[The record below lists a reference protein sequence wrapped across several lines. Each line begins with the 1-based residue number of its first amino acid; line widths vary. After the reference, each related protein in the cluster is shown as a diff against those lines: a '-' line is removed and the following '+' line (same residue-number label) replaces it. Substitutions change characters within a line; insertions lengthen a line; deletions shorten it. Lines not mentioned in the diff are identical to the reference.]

1 MTGPD
6 RAATP
11 TRDSIEL
18 ALEHHRAGRLDSA
31 RAIYEDVLAKEPRH
45 ADALHLLGLIA
56 HQNADHGKGLDLIR
70 QALSLDPD
78 NGVYLVNLA
87 DVQRA
92 LGKLDQAEATL
103 RRALSLNPA
112 SAAGHLNLGY
122 VLREQRRLSD
132 AEQCYLQAM
141 RLDPTLTH
149 AKLNYSL
156 LLLLRGDYSSGFDYF
171 EARFA
176 AGDEKAIGADRALL
190 AALDAPQWNGEPI
203 AEKSLLLWTE
213 QGLGDSLMMLR
224 YLPMLERKGVG
235 HVTVYCHEP
244 LARLMQ
250 LVDGPDEVLLRSHPV
265 PVGTFDLHCPMMS
278 LPRIFSTRI
287 DTIPAQV
294 PYLQIPDGPRRKWA
308 ARLADHPAP
317 RVGLVWASGAHT
329 RTGREKSL
337 PFEQMAGLVR
347 KDNVRFVS
355 LQKDAQPAHAHGA
368 MLDWMGEC
376 DDLLDTAALVS
387 ELDLVISIDSAVA
400 HLAGAM
406 GKPVWL
412 LNRFD
417 SDWRWMLDREDCPWY
432 PTMRI
437 FRQSQRGDWSGVVE
451 RVARALDS
459 LPARGDAPTSR
470 RSQSTLRLGE
480 RMRKFF
486 SKQST

>member
-1 MTGPD
+1 MTGSE
-6 RAATP
+6 RAATS
-11 TRDSIEL
+11 TRDSIEI

-31 RAIYEDVLAKEPRH
+31 RTIYEDVLATEPHH

-56 HQNADHGKGLDLIR
+56 HQNADHDKGLGLIR

-87 DVQRA
+87 EVQRA
-92 LGKLDQAEATL
+92 LGDLEQAEATL

-112 SAAGHLNLGY
+112 SATGHLNLGY
-122 VLREQRRLSD
+122 VLREQRRLGD

-149 AKLNYSL
+149 VKLNYAL
-156 LLLLRGDYSSGFDYF
+156 LLLLRGDYTGGFDYF

-176 AGDEKAIGADRALL
+176 AGDDKAIGADRALL
-190 AALDAPQWNGEPI
+190 AALDAPQWNGEPLS
-203 AEKSLLLWTE
+203 EKSLLLWTE
-213 QGLGDSLMMLR
+213 QGLGDNLMMLR

-235 HVTVYCHEP
+235 HVTMYCHDP
-244 LARLMQ
+244 LARLVQ
-250 LVDGPDEVLLRSHPV
+250 QVDGPDEVLLRSRPL
-265 PVGTFDLHCPMMS
+265 PAGAFDFHCPMMS

-294 PYLQIPDGPRRKWA
+294 PYLQIPDGLRRKWA
-308 ARLADHPAP
+308 ARLADHAAP
-317 RVGLVWASGAHT
+317 RVGLVWASGSYT

-337 PFEQMAGLVR
+337 SFEHIAELLR
-347 KDNVRFVS
+347 RNNVRFVS
-355 LQKDAQPAHAHGA
+355 LQKAAQPAHAPDS

-406 GKPVWL
+406 AKPVWL

-417 SDWRWMLDREDCPWY
+417 SDWRWMLDREDCLWY

-451 RVARALDS
+451 QVARALDS
-459 LPARGDAPTSR
+459 MSARGDAPASR
-470 RSQSTLRLGE
+470 RPQSTLRFGE

-486 SKQST
+486 SKQSM

>member
-31 RAIYEDVLAKEPRH
+31 RALYEDVLAKEPRH

-56 HQNADHGKGLDLIR
+56 HQNADHDKGLDLIR
-70 QALSLDPD
+70 QALSLDPA

-87 DVQRA
+87 EVQRA

-176 AGDEKAIGADRALL
+176 AGDDKAIGADGALL

-203 AEKSLLLWTE
+203 SE
-213 QGLGDSLMMLR
+213 
-224 YLPMLERKGVG
+224 YP
-235 HVTVYCHEP
+235 
-244 LARLMQ
+244 ARL
-250 LVDGPDEVLLRSHPV
+250 
-265 PVGTFDLHCPMMS
+265 T
-278 LPRIFSTRI
+278 
-287 DTIPAQV
+287 
-294 PYLQIPDGPRRKWA
+294 
-308 ARLADHPAP
+308 
-317 RVGLVWASGAHT
+317 
-329 RTGREKSL
+329 
-337 PFEQMAGLVR
+337 
-347 KDNVRFVS
+347 
-355 LQKDAQPAHAHGA
+355 
-368 MLDWMGEC
+368 
-376 DDLLDTAALVS
+376 
-387 ELDLVISIDSAVA
+387 
-400 HLAGAM
+400 
-406 GKPVWL
+406 
-412 LNRFD
+412 
-417 SDWRWMLDREDCPWY
+417 
-432 PTMRI
+432 
-437 FRQSQRGDWSGVVE
+437 
-451 RVARALDS
+451 
-459 LPARGDAPTSR
+459 
-470 RSQSTLRLGE
+470 
-480 RMRKFF
+480 
-486 SKQST
+486 